1 MQDAMSDSPA
11 VRSAPLLSPTEA
23 LLRGFELEARVD
35 SGLTTMVAVAASTEK
50 TRAGLQLREGFQIGH
65 LGLMIRYENGSE
77 LIDLP
82 QVFSLPNAPDWFIG
96 IANLH
101 GTLVPVFDLA
111 LYLGVEHLSDAKPM
125 LLVLGHGMESAGVVI
140 DGLPS
145 RLRFD
150 ATERAEGAP
159 VPMALEGCV
168 TETYWASDRTWMD
181 LHVDAL
187 LNKLNDE
194 LAAAGQ

>member
-1 MQDAMSDSPA
+1 
-11 VRSAPLLSPTEA
+11 
-23 LLRGFELEARVD
+23 LLRGFELESRMNGA
-35 SGLTTMVAVAASTEK
+35 SATSVAATTENAL
-50 TRAGLQLREGFQIGH
+50 RGLQLREGFRIGH
-65 LGLMIRYENGSE
+65 LGLMIPYDKGSE

-82 QVFSLPNAPDWFIG
+82 QVFALPNAPEWFIG

-111 LYLGVEHLSDAKPM
+111 RHLAVEHSTEGKQM
-125 LLVLGHGMESAGVVI
+125 LLVLGHGIESAGVVI
-140 DGLPS
+140 DGLPT

-159 VPMALEGCV
+159 VPLALEGCV
-168 TETYWASDRTWMD
+168 TDTYWAGERTWMD
-181 LHVDAL
+181 LNVDAL